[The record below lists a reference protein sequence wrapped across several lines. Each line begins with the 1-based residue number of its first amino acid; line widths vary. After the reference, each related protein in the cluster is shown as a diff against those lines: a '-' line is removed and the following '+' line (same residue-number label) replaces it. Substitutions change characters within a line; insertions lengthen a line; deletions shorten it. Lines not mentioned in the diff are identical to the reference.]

1 MEQKKTFSENA
12 AFIARAATVPPV
24 TAAILVIVLYLADTD
39 VFRSWLDVAATVFCL
54 SVLPTLAYPLSAVI
68 PRLHARGREGQR
80 DFAFLLSCVGYIAAT
95 VYSAA
100 MHRSRGLIFI
110 CAIYLFSVL
119 LLLIANKLLNLRA
132 SGHACGATGPLLIGV
147 YYFKM
152 LGFIIAALIY
162 ALMLWASLR
171 IKRHTAKEL
180 FFGTGACVLACVLA
194 WLCVYM

>member
-1 MEQKKTFSENA
+1 M
-12 AFIARAATVPPV
+12 
-24 TAAILVIVLYLADTD
+24 
-39 VFRSWLDVAATVFCL
+39 
-54 SVLPTLAYPLSAVI
+54 
-68 PRLHARGREGQR
+68 
-80 DFAFLLSCVGYIAAT
+80 
-95 VYSAA
+95 VYSTAF
-100 MHRSRGLIFI
+100 HRSRGLIFI
-110 CAIYLFSVL
+110 CSIYLFSVL

-132 SGHACGATGPLLIGV
+132 SGHACGATGPLLIGI
-147 YYFKM
+147 YYFKA